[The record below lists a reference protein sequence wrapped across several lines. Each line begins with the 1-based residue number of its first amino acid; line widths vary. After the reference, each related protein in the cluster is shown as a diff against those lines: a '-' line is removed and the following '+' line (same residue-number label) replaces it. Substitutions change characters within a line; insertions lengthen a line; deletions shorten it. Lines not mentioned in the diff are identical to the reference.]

1 MNAYYPLFITAHLL
15 CAITFGG
22 AVIFEV
28 LILESLHKRFS
39 HKTMGAI
46 EAGIIERARL
56 LMPWVVSTLFLS
68 GLAMLHIRFPILSE
82 MTTSSLGR
90 LLLVKISI
98 ASIVLACFITALTLF
113 AKGRMQPLLFKAIH
127 LTVFCCVLAIIV
139 LAKAMLYY

>member
-1 MNAYYPLFITAHLL
+1 MSAYYPLFITAHLF

-39 HKTMGAI
+39 HETMAAI
-46 EAGIIERARL
+46 ETGIIERARL
-56 LMPWVVSTLFLS
+56 LMPWVVATLFLS
-68 GLAMLHIRFPILSE
+68 GLAMLYVRFPILSE

-98 ASIVLACFITALTLF
+98 AGIVLACFISALTLF
-113 AKGRMQPLLFKAIH
+113 ARGRMHPFLFKVIH
-127 LTVFCCVLAIIV
+127 LTVFCCVLAIVV